1 MNLQR
6 RLRSKLL
13 NIIFSAPAVRA
24 RQYYYDWRRRL
35 SGKGHVVSV
44 FLQLDDPYSYILSHY
59 LPALSEQFDIELRV
73 YLSRAQGDDYQPA
86 PDMLVEYAIKDCA
99 RLAQELGIAFLDKG
113 GLPPTEHRAGMSDA
127 LAANVS
133 GATFQADFYHALAVY
148 WRGDSAMAAELSHS
162 APVRG
167 AAVDVVNASQELQ
180 QKLGHFNSA
189 TLHYS
194 GDWYWG
200 IDRLHYLVDRLN
212 SVGAAREDTADPR
225 LISISQAMQVSLP
238 IRPPAAAKEL
248 PAIEFFHSFRSP
260 YSYLALA
267 RTLQIADA
275 FGIDVQLRPVMPMV
289 MRGMQVP
296 RSKLMYIAR
305 DSYREAQ
312 RRGVN
317 FGKIADPVGRG
328 AERCQ
333 AVFQYADAERRGRDF
348 LLHAGRAIWAE
359 AIDVATDAGMR
370 KVTGRCG
377 LFWPEVKQAM
387 QNDGWRTIVEANRD
401 SMMASGSWGVPTIR
415 MGDFVAWGQDRDW
428 MLVRHIEELCD
439 SGDGILV

>member
-1 MNLQR
+1 MRR
-6 RLRSKLL
+6 RLQSKLL
-13 NIIFSAPAVRA
+13 NILFSPAVVRA
-24 RQYYYDWRRRL
+24 RQHYHDWRRRL

-59 LPALSEQFDIELRV
+59 LPALCEQFDIDLRV

-113 GLPPTEHRAGMSDA
+113 SLPPSEHRAGMSDA

-133 GATFQADFYHALAVY
+133 GGSFQADFYRALAIY
-148 WRGDSAMAAELSHS
+148 WRGDSAMAAELSRS

-167 AAVDVVNASQELQ
+167 AAIKVVNRSQELQ

-189 TLHYS
+189 MLHYS

-200 IDRLHYLVDRLN
+200 VDRLHYLADRL
-212 SVGAAREDTADPR
+212 SGLGAARGNSANPSLT
-225 LISISQAMQVSLP
+225 SIRQAMQVTLP
-238 IRPPAAAKEL
+238 IRPPAAATQL

-275 FGIDVQLRPVMPMV
+275 FGIDIKLRPVMPMV

-296 RSKLMYIAR
+296 RSKLLYIAR

-312 RRGVN
+312 RRGIK
-317 FGKIADPVGRG
+317 FGKVADPVGAG

-333 AVFQYADAERRGRDF
+333 AVFQYADSERRAREF
-348 LLHAGRAIWAE
+348 LLQAGHAIWAE
-359 AIDVATDAGMR
+359 AIDVATDDGMR
-370 KVTGRCG
+370 RVCARCG

-387 QNDGWRTIVEANRD
+387 LEEEWRTVVEENRD

-415 MGDFVAWGQDRDW
+415 MGEFVAWGQDRDW